1 MDCYKLEIRQIVDY
15 PRCRIYREFIQT
27 LIADRSIRT
36 GGSSGLFYFTVLC
49 SYANFRT
56 SYRRLDGITY
66 TIYPGEW
73 RCRVSELSQWF
84 RTRFQHQ
91 VFHILSMLQARGLI
105 HYTRLGHHGTLVK
118 FSIKSW
124 RKHNTVL
131 DYNCPSQKETG
142 FFFLPIAT
150 AVELIGTGRA
160 SEMDIVLDLWIS
172 TVYKDQQ
179 VQGSE
184 IGPVVYFRNGS
195 GNPLITYADLSR
207 RWGIS
212 RSSVG
217 RLLKK
222 LDKLGHLS
230 LMSFP
235 GRTGSVIYLRN
246 YLSTMFQISDILV
259 DKAEVAMAL
268 NLKLTIPD
276 NSKTEC
282 EAAACGNICV
292 SESLSSVSK
301 THIYMIVQK
310 TVQFLGRQGIAC
322 FGCSKA
328 KYMLYPLSGDCQGI
342 GEGGGGT
349 AFKLDMYCGNSA
361 IYHFELCVSQQ
372 AEAEGGYSDGE
383 K

>member
-1 MDCYKLEIRQIVDY
+1 MDCYKLEIKQIVDY
-15 PRCRIYREFIQT
+15 PRCRIYREFIQS

-73 RCRVSELSQWF
+73 LCRVSELSQWF

-91 VFHILSMLQARGLI
+91 VFPILSTLQDRGLI
-105 HYTRLGHHGTLVK
+105 RYTRLGHKGTLVK
-118 FSIKSW
+118 FVIQNW
-124 RKHNTVL
+124 RRHNTVL

-142 FFFLPIAT
+142 FFFLPVAT
-150 AVELIGTGRA
+150 AAELIGAGRA
-160 SEMDIVLDLWIS
+160 SEMDVVLDLWIS
-172 TVYKDQQ
+172 AIYKDQQ

-195 GNPLITYADLSR
+195 GNPLITYGDLAS

-222 LDKLGHLS
+222 LAKLGYLS

-235 GRTGSVIYLRN
+235 GRTGSIIYLRN

-268 NLKLTIPD
+268 NLNLTIPCPEKFED
-276 NSKTEC
+276 NI
-282 EAAACGNICV
+282 AVNGDICV
-292 SESLSSVSK
+292 SKELSSVSK
-301 THIYMIVQK
+301 THMRMIVQK
-310 TVQFLGRQGIAC
+310 IVLFLSGQGVAC
-322 FGCSKA
+322 FGCGKA
-328 KYMLYPLSGDCQGI
+328 KYMLYPLSDDCLGI
-342 GEGGGGT
+342 GEEDAGT
-349 AFKLDMYCGNSA
+349 IFRLDMCCGNRL
-361 IYHFELCVSQQ
+361 IYRFELCVRHQ
-372 AEAEGGYSDGE
+372 AEGGYSDG
-383 K
+383 KK

>member
-1 MDCYKLEIRQIVDY
+1 
-15 PRCRIYREFIQT
+15 
-27 LIADRSIRT
+27 
-36 GGSSGLFYFTVLC
+36 
-49 SYANFRT
+49 
-56 SYRRLDGITY
+56 
-66 TIYPGEW
+66 
-73 RCRVSELSQWF
+73 
-84 RTRFQHQ
+84 
-91 VFHILSMLQARGLI
+91 
-105 HYTRLGHHGTLVK
+105 
-118 FSIKSW
+118 
-124 RKHNTVL
+124 
-131 DYNCPSQKETG
+131 
-142 FFFLPIAT
+142 
-150 AVELIGTGRA
+150 
-160 SEMDIVLDLWIS
+160 
-172 TVYKDQQ
+172 
-179 VQGSE
+179 
-184 IGPVVYFRNGS
+184 
-195 GNPLITYADLSR
+195 
-207 RWGIS
+207 
-212 RSSVG
+212 
-217 RLLKK
+217 
-222 LDKLGHLS
+222 
-230 LMSFP
+230 MSFP

>member
-1 MDCYKLEIRQIVDY
+1 MPGL
-15 PRCRIYREFIQT
+15 
-27 LIADRSIRT
+27 RT
-36 GGSSGLFYFTVLC
+36 FPVVPNPFPASG
-49 SYANFRT
+49 
-56 SYRRLDGITY
+56 
-66 TIYPGEW
+66 
-73 RCRVSELSQWF
+73 
-84 RTRFQHQ
+84 
-91 VFHILSMLQARGLI
+91 FHILSMLQARGLI

-217 RLLKK
+217 RLLK
-222 LDKLGHLS
+222 S
-230 LMSFP
+230 W
-235 GRTGSVIYLRN
+235 I
-246 YLSTMFQISDILV
+246 
-259 DKAEVAMAL
+259 
-268 NLKLTIPD
+268 
-276 NSKTEC
+276 
-282 EAAACGNICV
+282 
-292 SESLSSVSK
+292 SSVTSPS
-301 THIYMIVQK
+301 
-310 TVQFLGRQGIAC
+310 C
-322 FGCSKA
+322 
-328 KYMLYPLSGDCQGI
+328 
-342 GEGGGGT
+342 
-349 AFKLDMYCGNSA
+349 
-361 IYHFELCVSQQ
+361 HFP
-372 AEAEGGYSDGE
+372 DGPAA
-383 K
+383 

>member
-1 MDCYKLEIRQIVDY
+1 MDHYKLEIRQIVDY

-27 LIADRSIRT
+27 LISDRSIRT

-73 RCRVSELSQWF
+73 LCRVSELSQWF

-91 VFHILSMLQARGLI
+91 VFPILSMLQDRGLI
-105 HYTRLGHHGTLVK
+105 RYARLGHQGTLVK
-118 FSIKSW
+118 FAIQNW

-142 FFFLPIAT
+142 FFFLPVAT
-150 AVELIGTGRA
+150 AAELIGTGRA
-160 SEMDIVLDLWIS
+160 SEMDVVLDLWIS

-195 GNPLITYADLSR
+195 GNPLVAYADLAS

-222 LDKLGHLS
+222 LAKLGYLS

-259 DKAEVAMAL
+259 DKAEVAMVL
-268 NLKLTIPD
+268 NLNLTIPSPVEPED
-276 NSKTEC
+276 D
-282 EAAACGNICV
+282 AAVSGNICV
-292 SESLSSVSK
+292 SKEVSSVSK
-301 THIYMIVQK
+301 VNMRIIVQK
-310 TVQFLGRQGIAC
+310 IAQFLGRQGVAC
-322 FGCSKA
+322 FECNKA

-342 GEGGGGT
+342 GERDAGT
-349 AFKLDMYCGNSA
+349 LFRLDMYCGNSP
-361 IYHFELCVSQQ
+361 IYHFELRVSQQ
-372 AEAEGGYSDGE
+372 REGGYSDG
-383 K
+383 KK